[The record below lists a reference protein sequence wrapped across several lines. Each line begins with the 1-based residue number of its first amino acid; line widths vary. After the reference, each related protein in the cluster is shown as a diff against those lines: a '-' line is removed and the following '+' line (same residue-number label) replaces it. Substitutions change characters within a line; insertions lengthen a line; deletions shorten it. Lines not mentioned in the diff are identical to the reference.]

1 MKYRLKISDD
11 VAFPCGFTLNE
22 KGEPRAFGLL
32 IEAKRAQQPDSTSG
46 ETIGQFLDGRAAIRM
61 VGWVDNK
68 SPLQDEAGNDVPA
81 GADALAALYD
91 LVPNMPG
98 LVLTAYLD
106 ATGAKAK
113 LGN

>member
-1 MKYRLKISDD
+1 
-11 VAFPCGFTLNE
+11 
-22 KGEPRAFGLL
+22 
-32 IEAKRAQQPDSTSG
+32 
-46 ETIGQFLDGRAAIRM
+46 M